1 MIEQTYPIT
10 EKLVSNALY
19 LVEQLYQQLT
29 QEADAL
35 QQGQNAELI
44 NTIAANKKQLVEQL
58 ELFNTQCGQLLAT
71 EKLPN
76 SQEGI
81 NEYFQRAAAA
91 SLLTDT
97 LTNNWTRIQSLCSEC
112 RTLNE
117 QNGASIALLSLHTN
131 RSLHILKGKSQASN
145 TYGPDGSSQS
155 ERYTR
160 TLISL

>member
-1 MIEQTYPIT
+1 MIEKTYPIT
-10 EKLVSNALY
+10 EKLVSNALQ

-35 QQGQNAELI
+35 KQGQDAELI
-44 NTIAANKKQLVEQL
+44 NTIAANKKQLVVQL
-58 ELFNTQCGQLLAT
+58 ELFNTQCGQVLAT

-76 SQEGI
+76 NQEGI
-81 NEYFQRAAAA
+81 NGYFQRAAAA
-91 SLLTDT
+91 GLLTDI
-97 LTNNWTRIQSLCSEC
+97 LTNNWTRIQSLSSEC

-145 TYGPDGSSQS
+145 TYGPDGASQS

-160 TLISL
+160 TLISV